1 MLGGSIN
8 LTSQVGVG
16 SQFSVRLPRAFG
28 VPGAWPVGAQSI
40 EASANR
46 PPRVLIIDDEA
57 LARYLVRKALAVI
70 PAEVQE
76 AQGAVEG
83 MQFARE
89 HKIDVI
95 VLDLVMPDTTGFQLL
110 TDLKSEPT
118 TREIP
123 IVIHTSLTLSDA
135 DRQALAQASA
145 IVNKSQTEPQL
156 REVVKSLVAGAR

>member
-1 MLGGSIN
+1 
-8 LTSQVGVG
+8 
-16 SQFSVRLPRAFG
+16 
-28 VPGAWPVGAQSI
+28 
-40 EASANR
+40 
-46 PPRVLIIDDEA
+46 
-57 LARYLVRKALAVI
+57 
-70 PAEVQE
+70 
-76 AQGAVEG
+76 
-83 MQFARE
+83 
-89 HKIDVI
+89 
-95 VLDLVMPDTTGFQLL
+95 MPDTTGFQLL